1 MSTKSGLVLAATVL
15 AAVLTGLPNAHA
27 AIFEPLGDLPGGV
40 FASSAAGISADG
52 SVVTGYGFNASGP
65 EAFRWTREG
74 GLVGLGA
81 LPGGGLSIPS
91 AISADGTTI
100 VGYSDSASR
109 DKAFRWTRTD
119 GIVDLGDLP
128 GGRVRSYALGTSA
141 NGSVVVGWSD
151 GASGAQAFRWTNSG
165 GMVAL
170 EGLPGNSVSGRSDFA
185 FATSADGSVIV
196 GRSDTTRRE
205 AFLWKM
211 DDGAISL
218 DPHGDSF
225 ESEAEA
231 VSPDGSVVVGYRIGH
246 SSPREAFRWTSA
258 EGMVGLGALGSA
270 FVQSDALATSADGSV
285 VVGTGFTASGTE
297 AFVWTK
303 TGGMQ
308 TLRSYLAKFGID
320 TTGWTIFAANGVSAD
335 GNTFVASGLN
345 PQGQSEGFIAS
356 VRPIPEP
363 STLALVVGGC
373 GLLVGRRWFG
383 NRVDSA
389 AGYNPRGPSWVR
401 SGAIASL

>member
-128 GGRVRSYALGTSA
+128 GGRVEATRWAPRPTARSS
-141 NGSVVVGWSD
+141 SV
-151 GASGAQAFRWTNSG
+151 GATAHQAHKLF
-165 GMVAL
+165 A
-170 EGLPGNSVSGRSDFA
+170 GRTA
-185 FATSADGSVIV
+185 A
-196 GRSDTTRRE
+196 E
-205 AFLWKM
+205 WLHWKVCQ
-211 DDGAISL
+211 G
-218 DPHGDSF
+218 
-225 ESEAEA
+225 
-231 VSPDGSVVVGYRIGH
+231 
-246 SSPREAFRWTSA
+246 
-258 EGMVGLGALGSA
+258 
-270 FVQSDALATSADGSV
+270 
-285 VVGTGFTASGTE
+285 TASAGDP
-297 AFVWTK
+297 
-303 TGGMQ
+303 
-308 TLRSYLAKFGID
+308 TL
-320 TTGWTIFAANGVSAD
+320 
-335 GNTFVASGLN
+335 
-345 PQGQSEGFIAS
+345 
-356 VRPIPEP
+356 P
-363 STLALVVGGC
+363 SPPPLT
-373 GLLVGRRWFG
+373 
-383 NRVDSA
+383 D
-389 AGYNPRGPSWVR
+389 P
-401 SGAIASL
+401 